1 MIYVI
6 YDMANI
12 SQVDFSQVHQT
23 SEATLRIS
31 VDEKETVLKFTGNT
45 PAFLVGLKQYNHSEI
60 LEIMNTP
67 EWTNN
72 EENKINKLWQQQ

>member
-23 SEATLRIS
+23 SEATLRLS

-45 PAFLVGLKQYNHSEI
+45 PSFLVGLQQYTHLEI
-60 LEIMNTP
+60 LAIMNNP
-67 EWTNN
+67 EWTNK
-72 EENKINKLWQQQ
+72 EK

>member
-6 YDMANI
+6 YEMANI

-23 SEATLRIS
+23 SEATLRLS

-45 PAFLVGLKQYNHSEI
+45 PAFLVGLQQYNHSEI
-60 LEIMNTP
+60 LAIMASAD
-67 EWTNN
+67 WTKK
-72 EENKINKLWQQQ
+72 EE

>member
-23 SEATLRIS
+23 SEATLRLS
-31 VDEKETVLKFTGNT
+31 LDEKETVLKFTGNT
-45 PAFLVGLKQYNHSEI
+45 PAFLVGLQRYNHSEI
-60 LEIMNTP
+60 LAIMKTP

-72 EENKINKLWQQQ
+72 IEE

>member
-12 SQVDFSQVHQT
+12 SQVDFTQVYQT
-23 SEATLRIS
+23 SEATLRLS

-45 PAFLVGLKQYNHSEI
+45 PGFLVGLQQYNHSEI
-60 LEIMNTP
+60 LVIMATS
-67 EWTNN
+67 EWTKK
-72 EENKINKLWQQQ
+72 EE

>member
-12 SQVDFSQVHQT
+12 SQVDFSQVFQT
-23 SEATLRIS
+23 SKATLRLSINK
-31 VDEKETVLKFTGNT
+31 KETVLKFNGDT
-45 PAFLVGLKQYNHSEI
+45 PAFLVGLQQYNHSEI
-60 LEIMNTP
+60 LAIMRTS

-72 EENKINKLWQQQ
+72 EEGEDV

>member
-12 SQVDFSQVHQT
+12 SQVDFTQVHQT
-23 SEATLRIS
+23 SEATLRLS

-45 PAFLVGLKQYNHSEI
+45 PSFLVGLQQYNHSEI
-60 LEIMNTP
+60 LAIMASS
-67 EWTNN
+67 EWTKK
-72 EENKINKLWQQQ
+72 EE

>member
-12 SQVDFSQVHQT
+12 SQVDFTQVHQT
-23 SEATLRIS
+23 SEATLRLS

-45 PAFLVGLKQYNHSEI
+45 PAFLVGLQQYTHLEI
-60 LEIMNTP
+60 LAIMNTP
-67 EWTNN
+67 EWTNK
-72 EENKINKLWQQQ
+72 EK

>member
-23 SEATLRIS
+23 SEATLRLS

-45 PAFLVGLKQYNHSEI
+45 PTFLVGLKQYNHSEI
-60 LEIMNTP
+60 LAIMNTP
-67 EWTNN
+67 E
-72 EENKINKLWQQQ
+72 

>member
-12 SQVDFSQVHQT
+12 SQVDFTQVHQT
-23 SEATLRIS
+23 SEATLRLS

-45 PAFLVGLKQYNHSEI
+45 PSFLLGLQQYNHSEI
-60 LEIMNTP
+60 LVIMASSD
-67 EWTNN
+67 WTKK
-72 EENKINKLWQQQ
+72 EE

>member
-23 SEATLRIS
+23 SEATLRLS

-45 PAFLVGLKQYNHSEI
+45 PSFLVGLQQYNHSEI
-60 LEIMNTP
+60 LVIMNTP
-67 EWTNN
+67 EWTKK
-72 EENKINKLWQQQ
+72 EEK